1 MKKLLITVVSVF
13 LFPMALMASELQVI
27 DIDIE
32 GMSCKFCAH
41 SVQKKMTK
49 LPYVKKAEV
58 NIDTKKAHIV
68 VAEGQQANIDELKQK
83 ILDSGFKPVKV
94 IVNSGH

>member
-1 MKKLLITVVSVF
+1 MKNFLTIITGLL
-13 LFPMALMASELQVI
+13 LLPMALMAAEVQVI

-41 SVQKKMTK
+41 SVQKKITK

-58 NIDTKKAHIV
+58 NIDAKKAHIV
-68 VAEGQQANIDELKQK
+68 IAEGKKANIEELKQMVF
-83 ILDSGFKPVKV
+83 DSGFKPVKV
-94 IVNSGH
+94 MVK